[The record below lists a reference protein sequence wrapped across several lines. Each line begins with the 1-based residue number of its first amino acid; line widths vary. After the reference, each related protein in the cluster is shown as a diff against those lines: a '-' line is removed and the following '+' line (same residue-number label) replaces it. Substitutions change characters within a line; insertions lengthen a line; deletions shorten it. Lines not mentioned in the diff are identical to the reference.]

1 MIKIE
6 GNAYKFD
13 GNTLLSTAVRLDGSA
28 DPNWYEVSEE
38 DEQTAE
44 ARVLLKAQLAEAVEI
59 ATAVVHAANYA
70 WAGNMKSKVL
80 FDELAEATRQLFKW
94 KRAARAAG

>member
-13 GNTLLSTAVRLDGSA
+13 AGTLLSTAVRLDGSA

-38 DEQTAE
+38 DEQTAK
-44 ARVLLKAQLAEAVEI
+44 ARVLLKAQLAIFA
-59 ATAVVHAANYA
+59 ATLSTETCS
-70 WAGNMKSKVL
+70 AGMG
-80 FDELAEATRQLFKW
+80 APT
-94 KRAARAAG
+94 ARP